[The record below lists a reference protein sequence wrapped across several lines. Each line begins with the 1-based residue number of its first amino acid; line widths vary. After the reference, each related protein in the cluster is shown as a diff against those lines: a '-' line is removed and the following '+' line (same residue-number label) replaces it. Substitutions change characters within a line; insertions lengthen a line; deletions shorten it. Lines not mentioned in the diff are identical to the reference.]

1 MAIADNSGRAAGGR
15 GALRRR
21 AALRGS
27 GRAASV
33 LLLGAI
39 ALGTGARTMSGTA
52 AAAADAVF
60 TVGNYPVEARA
71 ENAVTAKNKALA
83 DGQQAAFHSL
93 LKRLVPVTAYQRLR
107 QLRAIPA
114 ADLVEGV
121 RVRSERN
128 SSTDYIASLDF
139 SFQSKAVRDLLR
151 REGIPFMDEQAPT
164 LTLVPLWRSP
174 ASAAPKEEAAW
185 SNAWKGLDLE
195 HALTP
200 VKLQALKKEIAP
212 EAVNALA
219 EGDGSAIRALVA
231 AYGSELVL
239 IAVAEQDIAA
249 KRLNVTLTGR
259 DAVGAFLLKRAYRLD
274 PADPGYASELAAV
287 VSLGIIEGRWKAIKS
302 PGGGGGGG
310 DGGAVAKAPAGD
322 SDLMIAVEFRGM
334 SEWQDISRKLSATP
348 GVEGLDVAG
357 LSARSAR
364 VTLRYADGAERLADA
379 LAQQGLSLR
388 NAGGNWVL
396 GLQ

>member
-1 MAIADNSGRAAGGR
+1 MVIANKS
-15 GALRRR
+15 
-21 AALRGS
+21 
-27 GRAASV
+27 
-33 LLLGAI
+33 
-39 ALGTGARTMSGTA
+39 GTGAAGTDAAVRGPGNSARVLVAALALTASAHA
-52 AAAADAVF
+52 AANAADAVF
-60 TVGNYPVEARA
+60 TVANYPVEARA
-71 ENAVTAKNKALA
+71 DNAVTAKTKALA
-83 DGQQAAFHSL
+83 DGQQAAFRSL

-107 QLRAIPA
+107 RLPPIA
-114 ADLVEGV
+114 AGDLVEGV
-121 RVRSERN
+121 KVRSERN

-151 REGIPFMDEQAPT
+151 REGIPFMDEQAPV
-164 LTLVPLWRSP
+164 LTLIPLWRAA
-174 ASAAPKEEAAW
+174 ASGAPKDEAAW
-185 SNAWKGLDLE
+185 SAVWKGLDLE

-239 IAVAEQDIAA
+239 LAVAEQDIAA
-249 KRLNVTLTGR
+249 KRLHVTLTGR
-259 DAVGAFLLKRAYRLD
+259 DAVGAFMLRRAYRLD
-274 PADPGYASELAAV
+274 AADPGYASELAAV

-302 PGGGGGGG
+302 PGGGAA
-310 DGGAVAKAPAGD
+310 AVTAAPGD
-322 SDLMIAVEFRGM
+322 SDLLIAVQFRGM

-348 GVEGLDVAG
+348 GIEELEVAG
-357 LSARSAR
+357 LSARGAR
-364 VTLRYADGAERLADA
+364 VTLRYTEGAERLADA

-396 GLQ
+396 SLQ